1 MVQEEPI
8 NVLTKILLNKLDKY
22 KEGRKLLMDPSFSQ
36 VGVAHEVFDE
46 ENMVILIFATKSV
59 SEPLRSVPL
68 NPIRNTRNE
77 FLRISFTVKQKISK
91 TKT

>member
-1 MVQEEPI
+1 
-8 NVLTKILLNKLDKY
+8 
-22 KEGRKLLMDPSFSQ
+22 MDPSFSQ

-91 TKT
+91 T